1 MTHRESLYPRDWM
14 RIAEKDLK
22 RVDRLLAD
30 NDVELAGF
38 CLQQAMEKFLKS
50 YLLSQGW
57 QLRRIHNLDTLLDDA
72 VTYDASLEEF
82 RSVCQKVSGFY
93 FVERYPFVVETGLTE
108 EDVRNSLEKVKE
120 FVKKLRAEIAEK
132 LTRGRE

>member
-1 MTHRESLYPRDWM
+1 MTHRESLYPADWM
-14 RIAEKDLK
+14 HIAEKDLK

-38 CLQQAMEKFLKS
+38 CLQQAVEKFLKS

-57 QLRRIHNLDTLLDDA
+57 QLRKIHNLDALLDDA

-82 RSVCQKVSGFY
+82 RSLCQKVSGFY
-93 FVERYPFVVETGLTE
+93 FVERYPFVVETGITK
-108 EDVRNSLEKVKE
+108 EDVCASMEQAKE
-120 FVKKLRAEIAEK
+120 FVKRLRAEITEK
-132 LTRGRE
+132 